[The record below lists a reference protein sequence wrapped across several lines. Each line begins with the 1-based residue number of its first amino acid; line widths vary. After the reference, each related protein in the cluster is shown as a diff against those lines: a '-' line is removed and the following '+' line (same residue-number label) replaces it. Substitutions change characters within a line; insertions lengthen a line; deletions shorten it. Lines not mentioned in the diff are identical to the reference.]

1 MASSVNLAVTSDT
14 LSEPLLITINC
25 TIISTMNMMVPMTR
39 LPPPTNLPNV
49 ATTLP
54 AYPSLKISFVDET
67 LSDILKI
74 VVNNSIVGNA
84 AISSTSFA
92 YNELNN
98 ITSATIILNASNISS
113 NHEGIEIIKNKT
125 AASIY
130 MPINKSFFFSF
141 TLFLLPKCNNIS

>member
-1 MASSVNLAVTSDT
+1 
-14 LSEPLLITINC
+14 
-25 TIISTMNMMVPMTR
+25 MNMMVPMTR

-98 ITSATIILNASNISS
+98 ITS